1 MMTYYEVSE
10 RSIPQHSGTACEGCR
25 SRMNRE
31 ENAKGGEDRGD

>member
-10 RSIPQHSGTACEGCR
+10 WFIPRHSGTACEGCW

-31 ENAKGGEDRGD
+31 ENARRGEGRGD